1 MASSFRFRRFS
12 VRNTDSALKV
22 GTDAVLLGA
31 AVTLKDTDR
40 RLLDIGTG
48 TGVIA
53 LMAAQRLSD
62 ITDCGSGRHSF
73 SIDAID
79 IDAPSAAEAALNFKE
94 SPWQE
99 NLRAICCP
107 LSAFGPE
114 EKFDLI
120 FSNPPYYDNSLVNP
134 DARETAAR
142 HTGSLSYR
150 EICAFAAKNLC
161 PEGRLAMILPSE
173 SETALKRTAAS
184 FGLRLFRI
192 LRIRPTAA
200 KPVRRI
206 IAEFSLSSLPAC
218 PADEELVL
226 QQGNARAPEYEALT
240 KDFYLQGTG
249 S

>member
-1 MASSFRFRRFS
+1 MDSLFRFRRFS
-12 VRNTDSALKV
+12 VRNRDSALKV

-31 AVTLKDTDR
+31 AMTLAESDHK
-40 RLLDIGTG
+40 LLDIGTG

-53 LMAAQRLSD
+53 LMAAQRLSE
-62 ITDCGSGRHSF
+62 INPGPF

-79 IDAPSAAEAALNFKE
+79 IDRPSAKEAGYNFAS
-94 SPWQE
+94 SPWAE
-99 NLRAICCP
+99 SLRAECCP
-107 LSAFGPE
+107 LSAFMPE
-114 EKFDLI
+114 DKYDLI
-120 FSNPPYYDNSLVNP
+120 FSNPPFYDNSLVNP
-134 DARETAAR
+134 DPRETVAR

-150 EICAFAAKNLC
+150 DICAFAANNLC
-161 PEGRLAMILPSE
+161 PEGRLALILPSE
-173 SETALKRTAAS
+173 SELALKRIAAS

-206 IAEFSLSSLPAC
+206 IAEFSLSSSPAC
-218 PADEELVL
+218 PADEEIVL
-226 QQGNARAPEYEALT
+226 QQGSARTPEYAALT